1 MIARDFNRHPMRMD
15 RDGCSNATRTATLLG
30 TTRDGEKGRVG
41 LSSQVREPTV
51 ADRTEGRPP
60 AIMTWAFGA
69 GALTGPTRRPQ
80 EKGSKTR
87 NQTTPDDTGKTAR
100 KPETSGKQ
108 GKIARTVCRAGLRKR
123 HNYFPSRTRVGQLVG
138 RPKFG
143 PNSDLLHKRNQ
154 VGQSRKCNIIVNY
167 LNNIRPTSSGAI
179 CARVT

>member
-1 MIARDFNRHPMRMD
+1 MADCRRMIARDFNRHPMRMD

-87 NQTTPDDTGKTAR
+87 NQTTPEGNSSNGM
-100 KPETSGKQ
+100 PSG
-108 GKIARTVCRAGLRKR
+108 GTNAT
-123 HNYFPSRTRVGQLVG
+123 QLFSEQN
-138 RPKFG
+138 K
-143 PNSDLLHKRNQ
+143 
-154 VGQSRKCNIIVNY
+154 
-167 LNNIRPTSSGAI
+167 SGA
-179 CARVT
+179 ARWPAQVWAEQ